1 MPRSSPIIN
10 VSAFPEGARKQA
22 VALLGL
28 FGALSHYTDRFE
40 YALRLFELSEGEL
53 AKTLSPGPKMEDQDA
68 RFMHAGWMQIAAR
81 DATMTLFHFAKTID
95 EIRGSL
101 RYLPTLRPLVKN
113 DAIRVSAKLFRARF
127 PNYLEM
133 RHTVAHSGETASL
146 AARAR
151 DAVGTI
157 SMREN
162 LLGAAIHV
170 DGQRTLSLHR
180 DRSSRCRSSCGRPDE
195 IFLSVQRGAWLCR
208 KSNSRGPRAGRFG
221 KTGACTRWD
230 HETRFI
236 RRSGRRTSSP
246 CTENLSPATTRREA

>member
-10 VSAFPEGARKQA
+10 VSAFPEGERKQA

-146 AARAR
+146 EARAR

-162 LLGAAIHV
+162 LLGRRFTSTV
-170 DGQRTLSLHR
+170 NGRYLST
-180 DRSSRCRSSCGRPDE
+180 E
-195 IFLSVQRGAWLCR
+195 IS
-208 KSNSRGPRAGRFG
+208 PRAV
-221 KTGACTRWD
+221 AHLAD
-230 HETRFI
+230 VQTRFFSAFKEAHGFVVNPTLEGLAQGALEK
-236 RRSGRRTSSP
+236 RGRAHAGTMKPGS
-246 CTENLSPATTRREA
+246 